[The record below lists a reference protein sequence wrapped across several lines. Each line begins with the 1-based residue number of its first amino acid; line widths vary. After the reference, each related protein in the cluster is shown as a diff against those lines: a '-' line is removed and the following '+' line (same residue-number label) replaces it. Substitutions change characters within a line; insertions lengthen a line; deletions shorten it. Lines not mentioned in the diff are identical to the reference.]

1 MHRVVTIRIPSIIP
15 RNAMSLV
22 RRSLAAIA
30 LTAPALMAHA
40 NPGLLAEVKTAD
52 AAYWKAYNDCDYAA
66 LDKLTAEN
74 VEFYHDQGGVTNG
87 RAALTDSVRKNIC
100 GRRPAVAVTRSA
112 QEKDVQIFLL
122 NRGPDVYGALVTGKH
137 AFAEGPVGSRV
148 APVGQ
153 ALYSTLWLRGADK
166 GWTISRVISYDHK
179 PIPNDSQAI
188 ELSAAE
194 LDRFVGSYSSGMQK
208 SLDVKRDGG
217 NLSVEVEGR
226 AVTLYPK
233 GANTFFMKERQ
244 IEVEFNAGPDG
255 KVSGHVVRANGQP
268 VDQGKRL

>member
-1 MHRVVTIRIPSIIP
+1 MLRK
-15 RNAMSLV
+15 
-22 RRSLAAIA
+22 SLAALA
-30 LTAPALMAHA
+30 LTAPVFAAHA
-40 NPGLLAEVKTAD
+40 NPALLAEVRAAD

-66 LDKLTAEN
+66 LDRLTAEN

-100 GRRPAVAVTRSA
+100 GRRPAVAVTRTA
-112 QEKDVQIFLL
+112 QDKDVQFFLL

-137 AFAEGPVGSRV
+137 AFAEGPVGKQV
-148 APVGQ
+148 APDGQ

-188 ELSAAE
+188 ELPAAA

-208 SLDVKRDGG
+208 SLDFTRVDG
-217 NLSVEVEGR
+217 NLSVQVEGR

-233 GANTFFMKERQ
+233 GANIFFMKERP
-244 IEVEFNAGPDG
+244 IEVEFQTGADG
-255 KVSGHVVRANGQP
+255 KGSGHVVRANGQP
-268 VDQGKRL
+268 VDRGKRL